1 METFKEILNFYF
13 EMEFELKYRLDFE
26 TKVLVKNYKLTEE
39 DINDTIKDISV
50 SIFKRLGEL
59 EKLRLLRVLN
69 TEDEDELVDLIVRFV
84 KVNTI
89 TWLMENKLITKIN

>member
-39 DINDTIKDISV
+39 DINDTIKDISI